1 MEVNVVSITILIGI
15 LLISSSLHEA
25 MHAFTS
31 FRLGDPTAAQQGRLS
46 FNPLRHIDPFLSIA
60 LPLVLWVSGLPIF
73 GGAKPVPFNPYA
85 VRWGE
90 KGAALVGASGPLT
103 NLALAI
109 AVGLPL
115 RFTELSAS
123 TTNILELFVGINLG
137 FFIFNSLPIPPLD
150 GSRVLYAFVPE
161 RMQIVMRQ
169 IERQGILL
177 VFAIILI
184 FSSPLASL
192 TGGAVSWLF
201 QIITGTKLLI

>member
-1 MEVNVVSITILIGI
+1 MEVDVVSITIIITI

-31 FRLGDPTAAQQGRLS
+31 FKLGDATAAQQGRLS
-46 FNPLRHIDPFLSIA
+46 FNPLRHIDPFLSIV
-60 LPLVLWVSGLPIF
+60 LPLLLWVSGLPVF
-73 GGAKPVPFNPYA
+73 GGAKPVPFNPYS
-85 VRWGE
+85 VRWGV

-115 RFTELSAS
+115 RFAQLSQSMTEVLG
-123 TTNILELFVGINLG
+123 LFVVINLG

-161 RMQIVMRQ
+161 SVQAFMRQ
-169 IERQGILL
+169 IEQQGILL
-177 VFAIILI
+177 IFAIVVI
-184 FSSPLASL
+184 FSNLLS
-192 TGGAVSWLF
+192 G
-201 QIITGTKLLI
+201 ITGTVVTWLFELITGTELLI